1 MVKVT
6 GAILVIM
13 AMGTVGLVV
22 ARNYSLRPQQLRY
35 LLNGLQML
43 ETEMLYCLTPL
54 PLALKRV
61 GMKLPYP
68 ISQFFLNTS
77 TSLTNGE
84 GITAGEAW
92 EMALGELAEESALLM
107 EELDILLYFSQSL
120 GVADREEQGK
130 SLRLVKEQLM
140 NMEKKA
146 EELKEKNQK
155 LWQYLGFSLGAVI
168 ALVLI

>member
-1 MVKVT
+1 
-6 GAILVIM
+6 
-13 AMGTVGLVV
+13 
-22 ARNYSLRPQQLRY
+22 
-35 LLNGLQML
+35 ML
-43 ETEMLYCLTPL
+43 F
-54 PLALKRV
+54 R
-61 GMKLPYP
+61 
-68 ISQFFLNTS
+68 S
-77 TSLTNGE
+77 
-84 GITAGEAW
+84 
-92 EMALGELAEESALLM
+92 ELAEESALLM